1 MQTAQTVFFLL
12 SIPNISGQN
21 KPLIPLLFCALRHL
35 MSSAPLSYKARR
47 RKDRPYALRPF
58 PPAIPVQGTFFA
70 ASFCPITPQDS
81 PQEEQAVCS
90 PTFSFPR
97 PFRCKEHFLP
107 PLFVLSLHK
116 IRRKKNRQYAS
127 RCFHPAIPVQ
137 GTFFTAFFCP
147 ITPQDSPQEGQTVCS
162 PTFSFP
168 RPFRCRKD
176 VRRKSSV
183 SQKLEALFSN
193 SFCPSFL
200 LFQRSQS
207 PHNT

>member
-1 MQTAQTVFFLL
+1 ML
-12 SIPNISGQN
+12 SIPNISRQN
-21 KPLIPLLFCALRHL
+21 KPLIPLLFCALRHS
-35 MSSAPLSYKARR
+35 MSSALLSYKARH

-58 PPAIPVQGTFFA
+58 PPAFPMQGTFFT

-90 PTFSFPR
+90 PTFSPAIPVQGTFFTDSFCPIT
-97 PFRCKEHFLP
+97 PQDSP
-107 PLFVLSLHK
+107 
-116 IRRKKNRQYAS
+116 KKNRQYAS

-137 GTFFTAFFCP
+137 GTFFTASFCP